1 MRLSRRNQTGKEI
14 PLGIMVNPEEA
25 AKEAKGVEAQAWLRL
40 RLRRFLGNL
49 GVKDLE
55 SSDQAF

>member
-1 MRLSRRNQTGKEI
+1 MANPKETA
-14 PLGIMVNPEEA
+14 E
-25 AKEAKGVEAQAWLRL
+25 EAKGVGVQGWLRL

-55 SSDQAF
+55 SSE